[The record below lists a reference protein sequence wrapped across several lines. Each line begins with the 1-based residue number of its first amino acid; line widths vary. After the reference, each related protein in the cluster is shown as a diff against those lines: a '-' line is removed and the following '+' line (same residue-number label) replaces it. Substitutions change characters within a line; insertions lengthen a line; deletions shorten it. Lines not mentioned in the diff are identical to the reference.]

1 MSYSENMYRC
11 LSRKNYLVQKYNRAG
26 IYSISIDDELVY
38 IGKSYNMLK
47 RIAEHMVGIKL
58 QSEKKYSILAQN
70 QRSGKAINFDVLYY
84 AKQSNYCALEEELG
98 SKEGEYIRRFMPRLN
113 TQIPTEQN
121 WRKFTTKSI
130 N

>member
-58 QSEKKYSILAQN
+58 QIEKKYSILAQN
-70 QRSGKAINFDVLYY
+70 QSSGKAINFDVLYY
-84 AKQSNYCALEEELG
+84 AKQSNYRALEEELG

-113 TQIPTEQN
+113 TQIPNEHN